1 MRISTVI
8 LPVYRWPT
16 AQEHWRR
23 AEELG
28 LHAAY
33 TFDHLA
39 FRSFRSGPWLGAVP
53 TLAAAALVTSR
64 IRLGTMVASPNFR
77 HPVTLAQELMS
88 LDDISG
94 GRVTAGIGAG
104 GEGFDT
110 TILGGRPWTP
120 GERADRFAE
129 FLPLLDRLLTRPA
142 TTSHGTHYSAVE
154 APMIPGCVQR
164 PRVPF
169 TVAATGPR
177 GLALTARYGQGWV
190 TFGDRRRAAEQ
201 SGDAAAASV
210 RDQVT
215 RLNEAC
221 TALGRD
227 PGDLERVYLTSF
239 TKDPWQD
246 SVDAFVDLAG
256 RYCGLGIGE
265 VVLNWP
271 VPGTMFDGCQE
282 TFERIVT
289 EAPRQLAG

>member
-8 LPVYRWPT
+8 LPVHRWPT

-53 TLAAAALVTSR
+53 TLAAAAAVTSR
-64 IRLGTMVASPNFR
+64 IRLGTLVASPNFR

-104 GEGFDT
+104 GEGYDT
-110 TILGGRPWTP
+110 TILGQRPWTP
-120 GERADRFAE
+120 RERADRFDE
-129 FLPLLDRLLTRPA
+129 FVPLLDRLLTRPA
-142 TTSHGTHYSAVE
+142 TTSRGTHYAAVE

-164 PRVPF
+164 PRMPF
-169 TVAATGPR
+169 TIAATGPR
-177 GLALTARYGQGWV
+177 GLALAARYGQGWV
-190 TFGDRRRAAEQ
+190 TFGDRRQAAGQ
-201 SGDAAAASV
+201 SGDAAAAAV

-215 RLNEAC
+215 RLGEAC
-221 TALGRD
+221 AALGRD
-227 PGDLERVYLTSF
+227 PGDLEKVLMTGF
-239 TKDPWQD
+239 TKDPWQA

-256 RYCGLGIGE
+256 RYSCLGITE
-265 VVLNWP
+265 IVLPRP
-271 VPGTMFDGCQE
+271 VPGTMFDGSE
-282 TFERIVT
+282 AAFEKIVT
-289 EAPRQLAG
+289 EGRGQLAD